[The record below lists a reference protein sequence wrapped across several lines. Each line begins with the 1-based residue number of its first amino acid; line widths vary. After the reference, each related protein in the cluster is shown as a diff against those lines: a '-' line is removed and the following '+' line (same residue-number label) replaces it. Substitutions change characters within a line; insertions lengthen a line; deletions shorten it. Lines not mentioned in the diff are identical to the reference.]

1 VARIVFVL
9 TGADHWTLAD
19 GQRHPTGFWAE
30 EFTAPYRAL
39 TEAGHDV
46 TVATPGGVVPT
57 VDRASLTPEANGGQP
72 GADAIA
78 ATLDAVTALRRPIA
92 LADVDPD
99 EYDAVYY
106 PGGHGPMEDLSTDP
120 DSARLITTTLAAG
133 KPLALVCHGV
143 AALLAT
149 ARPDGSSPLRGYHV
163 TGFTRAEEEQAGLAD
178 RAPWLLSDR
187 LVELGLRFSEDAPW
201 SSYVVT
207 DRNLLTGQ
215 NPGSSA
221 AIAAAL
227 LGQLDPVA

>member
-1 VARIVFVL
+1 MARIVFVL

-30 EFTAPYRAL
+30 EFTVPYRAL
-39 TEAGHDV
+39 IDAGHDV
-46 TVATPGGVVPT
+46 TVATPGGVLPT
-57 VDRASLTPEANGGQP
+57 VDRASLTPEANGGQR
-72 GADAIA
+72 GADAVA
-78 ATLDAVTALRRPIA
+78 ATLEAVAALRRPVA

-106 PGGHGPMEDLSTDP
+106 PGGHGPMEDLSADP
-120 DSARLITTTLAAG
+120 DSARLITTTLDAG

-149 ARPDGSSPLRGYHV
+149 ERPDGSSPLRGYHV

-187 LVELGLRFSEDAPW
+187 LVTLGLRFTEDAPW
-201 SSYVVT
+201 SSHVVT
-207 DRNLLTGQ
+207 DRTLLTGQ
-215 NPGSSA
+215 NPASSA
-221 AIAAAL
+221 AVAAAL
-227 LGQLDPVA
+227 LGRLDPVA